1 MKILVYG
8 ASGTGKTLLS
18 QRLSKDLLIDFY
30 SIDDIFWKKNLQK
43 FIMLFLLRIKLVV
56 LLIPTIG

>member
-30 SIDDIFWKKNLQK
+30 SIDDIFWKKK
-43 FIMLFLLRIKLVV
+43 IYRSSKCCFY
-56 LLIPTIG
+56 